1 MKYFVVEGIIINAD
15 LMNDNIMKEHMEYTQ
30 KAMDKGVLLMS
41 GLKEDMS
48 GGLFVMKSE
57 AFEEIESYLDNEP
70 LKVYGIQEY
79 KVIEFS
85 PHYFNKDPNKW
96 FTNLSDK

>member
-1 MKYFVVEGIIINAD
+1 MRYFIVEGTIINAD
-15 LMNDNIMKEHMEYTQ
+15 LMNDNVMKEHMAYSQ
-30 KAMDKGVLLMS
+30 KAMNEGLILTS

-48 GGLFVMKSE
+48 GALFVMK
-57 AFEEIESYLDNEP
+57 AESYEKIEYYLVNEP

-85 PHYFNKDPNKW
+85 PHYFNQSSNEW
-96 FTNLSDK
+96 FSK